1 MRSALA
7 VISENSEIHATA
19 SIWSFA
25 EIRESAIIGAESII
39 GSKVYVGVG
48 VVIGSFC
55 KIQNNSMV
63 YEPAIIEDGVFIGPS
78 VVLTNDKNP
87 RAINL
92 NGTLKKASDW
102 THVGV
107 HIKYGAS
114 IGAGATCVAPL
125 IVGSWAMIAAGS
137 VVINNVADFELVGGV
152 PAKHLGWVGRAG
164 YKLESHNGEDFTCPS
179 TKERYK
185 LISTSKLSLV
195 SE

>member
-1 MRSALA
+1 MRSVSAA
-7 VISENSEIHATA
+7 ISENSKIHTTA

-25 EIRESAIIGAESII
+25 EIREKAVIGAESTI
-39 GSKVYVGVG
+39 GSKVYIGTG

-55 KIQNNSMV
+55 KIQNNSLV

-92 NGTLKKASDW
+92 DGTLKKASDW
-102 THVGV
+102 TPVGV

-125 IVGSWAMIAAGS
+125 IVGSWAMISAGS

-164 YKLESHNGEDFTCPS
+164 YKLESKNGEDFTCPI
-179 TKERYK
+179 TKEIYK
-185 LISTSKLSLV
+185 LNSSAKISLV